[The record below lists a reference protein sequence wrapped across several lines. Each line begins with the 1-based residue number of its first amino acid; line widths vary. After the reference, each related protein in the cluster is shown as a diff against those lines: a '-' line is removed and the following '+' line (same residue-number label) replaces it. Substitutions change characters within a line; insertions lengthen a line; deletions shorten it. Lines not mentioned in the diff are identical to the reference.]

1 MQWQLVLYKD
11 HRGGRSWPP
20 YQTSRG
26 SKFWRIA
33 CEKWDTTWVDV
44 FGVSLGQ
51 NLPPKKEKTYTAP
64 TLGEDLVLSHSGL
77 NKKLPAE
84 SQAID
89 KHRIFRSLRKEI
101 TSQSADVKRRYT
113 FFGAWFQHAM
123 SQPTLQ
129 HVEKAREQVLQNP
142 YFQPRIRWLKLTGQ
156 VFGAPIFRFPLL
168 RHSEFFLV
176 QPGITHVLA
185 LLRDHWRAMVCHP

>member
-1 MQWQLVLYKD
+1 MATISNLKGVK
-11 HRGGRSWPP
+11 
-20 YQTSRG
+20 
-26 SKFWRIA
+26 
-33 CEKWDTTWVDV
+33 V
-44 FGVSLGQ
+44 FEELPVKNGTPHGWIFSSVSLGQ
-51 NLPPKKEKTYTAP
+51 NLPPPQKKKTYTAP

-129 HVEKAREQVLQNP
+129 H
-142 YFQPRIRWLKLTGQ
+142 
-156 VFGAPIFRFPLL
+156 
-168 RHSEFFLV
+168 H
-176 QPGITHVLA
+176 
-185 LLRDHWRAMVCHP
+185 

>member
-1 MQWQLVLYKD
+1 MTPQRWIF
-11 HRGGRSWPP
+11 S
-20 YQTSRG
+20 S
-26 SKFWRIA
+26 
-33 CEKWDTTWVDV
+33 
-44 FGVSLGQ
+44 VSLGQ
-51 NLPPKKEKTYTAP
+51 NLPPQKKTYTAP

-129 HVEKAREQVLQNP
+129 HVEKAGEQVLQNP

-156 VFGAPIFRFPLL
+156 VFEAPFFRFPLF
-168 RHSEFFLV
+168 RHSEFFFGAAWNYPCSCPPAGPLKSYGLSSLV
-176 QPGITHVLA
+176 KNSCMACGFRPMGSQ
-185 LLRDHWRAMVCHP
+185 LRMT